1 MLPFYDDVKILRK
14 KRAFKSY
21 VESYEVETID
31 NKSLNDSLLWTK
43 DRVKGLFNDLL
54 REKWEFKYILST
66 KIALKRRINNN
77 ETKYVTVYF
86 DSIAKTITNQRYPL
100 NDSFEEILNKQD
112 IWINEGSGWAIYP
125 IDGLQI
131 NSSNYEP
138 LSGSSYIQLP
148 ENLRNSDKSL

>member
-1 MLPFYDDVKILRK
+1 M
-14 KRAFKSY
+14 
-21 VESYEVETID
+21 
-31 NKSLNDSLLWTK
+31 
-43 DRVKGLFNDLL
+43 
-54 REKWEFKYILST
+54 
-66 KIALKRRINNN
+66 KRRINNN

-86 DSIAKTITNQRYPL
+86 DSIAKTIANQRYPL